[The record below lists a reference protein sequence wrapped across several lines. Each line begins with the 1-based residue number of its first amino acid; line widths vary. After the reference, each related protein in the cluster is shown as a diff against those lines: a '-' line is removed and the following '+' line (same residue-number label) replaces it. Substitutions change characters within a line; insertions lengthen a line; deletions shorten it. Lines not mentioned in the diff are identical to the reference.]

1 MRFSSIAVLAAVAP
15 LANGF
20 APIHRPFAA
29 PGKTVLYKTVGYDLD
44 LGDEYKPKKKAP
56 APKPAPAPV
65 APAPVPAPAPVK
77 FEKRGPAKKVEPAPV
92 PVPPPAPVKA
102 KKAAQAK
109 VTSPPPPP
117 APVTAK
123 KAAKAKVTPPPPP
136 PPRARPAP
144 VVSKDPN
151 AVPTGV
157 ALGAAPLL
165 LAPIVAL
172 GAGRSILQGTVAR
185 RERIQ
190 KEIADFEAAKRKK
203 QVRSE
208 VDGSTLATALVRDW
222 SVFPWHQAQILS
234 PGTAPCF
241 RSMSVSW
248 KGTP

>member
-102 KKAAQAK
+102 TLDAHRGTVWSARFAN
-109 VTSPPPPP
+109 
-117 APVTAK
+117 PVTC
-123 KAAKAKVTPPPPP
+123 
-136 PPRARPAP
+136 RANQ
-144 VVSKDPN
+144 S
-151 AVPTGV
+151 
-157 ALGAAPLL
+157 
-165 LAPIVAL
+165 
-172 GAGRSILQGTVAR
+172 
-185 RERIQ
+185 
-190 KEIADFEAAKRKK
+190 
-203 QVRSE
+203 
-208 VDGSTLATALVRDW
+208 
-222 SVFPWHQAQILS
+222 AQS
-234 PGTAPCF
+234 
-241 RSMSVSW
+241 
-248 KGTP
+248 